1 MAVCKY
7 PLAWPLRQLLLLTF
21 WAVLASQLL
30 LAPRHIG
37 AHPLG
42 DNPKGYLSA
51 CLLAR
56 DGNRD
61 IREWVEYHLFAG
73 VDKIFL

>member
-1 MAVCKY
+1 MAVWKY
-7 PLAWPLRQLLLLTF
+7 PSTSPPRQLLLLTF
-21 WAVLASQLL
+21 WAVLVSQL
-30 LAPRHIG
+30 LAPRQVG
-37 AHPLG
+37 GHPLG
-42 DNPKGYLSA
+42 DNPQGYLSS

-73 VDKIFL
+73 FDKIFL